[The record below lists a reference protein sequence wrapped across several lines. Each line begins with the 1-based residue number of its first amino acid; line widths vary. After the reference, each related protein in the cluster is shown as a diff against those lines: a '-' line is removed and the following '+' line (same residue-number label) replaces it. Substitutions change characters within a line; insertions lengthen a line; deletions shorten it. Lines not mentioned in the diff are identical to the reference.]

1 MTSTRRLLTSLI
13 VASCSAIAACGNLV
27 GPGRSELEINRDKW
41 NERGYRD
48 YTVTMTRMC
57 ECLDVGPFGVT
68 VLGDSIVAA
77 VRVSDG
83 APARSS
89 LPTVN
94 KLFDFIQKAVDEHAA
109 TVRVIYDAELGYPR
123 KVVYDFSRTVVDDEI
138 TYDLSGVAP
147 IVTTQR
153 NRR

>member
-1 MTSTRRLLTSLI
+1 MTSTRRLLTLLI
-13 VASCSAIAACGNLV
+13 VAGCAAVAACGDLF

-41 NERGYRD
+41 IERGYRD
-48 YTVTMTRMC
+48 YTVNMTRMC
-57 ECLDVGPFGVT
+57 ECLDVGPFAVT

-77 VRVSDG
+77 VRISDG
-83 APARSS
+83 APARSG
-89 LPTVN
+89 LLTVN

-109 TVRVIYDAELGYPR
+109 TVGVTYDAELGYPR
-123 KVVYDFSRTVVDDEI
+123 KVVYDFSRTMVDDEI